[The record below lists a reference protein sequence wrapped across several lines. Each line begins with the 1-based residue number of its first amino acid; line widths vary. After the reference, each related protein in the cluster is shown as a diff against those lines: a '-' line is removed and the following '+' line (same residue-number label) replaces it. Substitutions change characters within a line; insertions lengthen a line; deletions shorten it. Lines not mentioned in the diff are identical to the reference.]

1 MNAEGLMETKDWT
14 PERREMFTK
23 ACQFLR
29 ERGFTYEQMPAEL
42 SWLPDEYPKLP
53 AWEIYA
59 LANPGK
65 SAAQVD
71 AWRRKHHPAADSAS
85 TQGIL

>member
-1 MNAEGLMETKDWT
+1 MTAKTVMETKDWT
-14 PERREMFTK
+14 PERRELAAS
-23 ACQFLR
+23 ACKFLR
-29 ERGFTYEQMPAEL
+29 DRGHTYERMVSEL

-53 AWEIYA
+53 AWEVYA

-71 AWRRKHHPAADSAS
+71 AWRRKHCPAADAAA
-85 TQGIL
+85 TQGNL